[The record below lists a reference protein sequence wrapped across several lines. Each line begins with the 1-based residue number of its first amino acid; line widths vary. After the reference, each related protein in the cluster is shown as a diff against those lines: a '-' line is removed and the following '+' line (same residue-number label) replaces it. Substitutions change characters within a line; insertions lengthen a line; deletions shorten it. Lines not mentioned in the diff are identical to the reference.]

1 MLKGEVK
8 KLENEIRALR
18 EEFKKLKG
26 GEIGGYQVR
35 VPGTVQ
41 VRTWHRIIPVRVQE
55 YSYGFG

>member
-8 KLENEIRALR
+8 KLENEIRARR
-18 EEFKKLKG
+18 EEVKKLKG

-41 VRTWHRIIPVRVQE
+41 VRT
-55 YSYGFG
+55 SN